1 MRFAGESFNRKSVMF
16 CIHCGKELSEEAN
29 FCSGCGKAVAKTEE
43 AIVEPLSAD
52 EVPQASE
59 SSVPENLPEAV
70 ARAENVEIT
79 EAPEASRVFV
89 SVEDLS
95 PDDVRKNKI
104 FAWAIAVVPLTVD
117 VIVGL
122 GGACLILNIILCYV
136 DENNLKN
143 QRLNMSDFG
152 WETCIIPVYLH
163 KRAKL
168 LRDGPA
174 YTIVWC
180 VLFALSILCV
190 A

>member
-1 MRFAGESFNRKSVMF
+1 MF

-29 FCSGCGKAVAKTEE
+29 FCSGCGNAVAKTEE
-43 AIVEPLSAD
+43 PGAEAQPVTEAL
-52 EVPQASE
+52 QAPE
-59 SSVPENLPEAV
+59 CSVPTDSPEEAM
-70 ARAENVEIT
+70 RAESTEIT
-79 EAPEASRVFV
+79 ANPEESETFV
-89 SVEDLS
+89 SVEELS
-95 PDDVRKNKI
+95 PGDIQKNKI
-104 FAWAIAVVPLTVD
+104 FAWAIAIIPLTVD
-117 VIVGL
+117 VIIGL